1 MTTTQNL
8 TPLVRELRRLPAV
21 VAYQLKRRFGLV
33 DRQIVRNYLSQRTI
47 RKLHIGCG
55 TNILDGWLNSD
66 YYPHSA
72 TILHLD
78 ATKPFPLGNDEFD
91 YVFSE
96 HMIEHVSYRQGEM
109 MLQECF
115 RILRTNGKLRVST
128 PDLSFLINLYNEDKT
143 SAQREYIK
151 WATDKFIR
159 DAPRYEDTFV
169 INNFVRA
176 WGHLFIYDE
185 KTLRSSMAKAG
196 FTHIVRCDLNQ
207 SDDHSLSQLENDTRL
222 PKGFLKLETM
232 TLEGRKSVTPE

>member
-1 MTTTQNL
+1 
-8 TPLVRELRRLPAV
+8 
-21 VAYQLKRRFGLV
+21 
-33 DRQIVRNYLSQRTI
+33 
-47 RKLHIGCG
+47 
-55 TNILDGWLNSD
+55 
-66 YYPHSA
+66 
-72 TILHLD
+72 LD
-78 ATKPFPLGNDEFD
+78 ATKPFPLENDEFD